1 MTSYEA
7 QDIAKNVVYVD
18 RTEREIERYQLY
30 VAIQSNS
37 KTRYKPA
44 DILTLPWDNKWLDKT
59 EFEYNEEE
67 EKRTEEQANAMAAM
81 LNKSMINFE
90 STNLMKQEYDRNIQA
105 NK

>member
-1 MTSYEA
+1 MTAYEA

-37 KTRYKPA
+37 KTRYKPT

-67 EKRTEEQANAMAAM
+67 EKRTQEQANAMAAM
-81 LNKSMINFE
+81 LNQGGINFQK
-90 STNLMKQEYDRNIQA
+90 TNIMDDSKKE